1 MWLAGATL
9 CFDRCRSWQ
18 PGSPGGASSGFLK
31 PGISSAHQDES
42 QLGSPA
48 QSRCAEGRE
57 MLSAEPKKYVP
68 GGRLQQV
75 GAGQGGGKGAFL
87 FCFVF

>member
-1 MWLAGATL
+1 MCLAGGYAEL
-9 CFDRCRSWQ
+9 RSCGA
-18 PGSPGGASSGFLK
+18 GSLEAQEGLASGFLK
-31 PGISSAHQDES
+31 PGISRAAQDES

-48 QSRCAEGRE
+48 QSRCAQGRE

-68 GGRLQQV
+68 GVRLQQV
-75 GAGQGGGKGAFL
+75 GAGQGGGKGACL